1 MTHCQKPTPD
11 RPQRIA
17 VFQQNGSA
25 ETKIAGMRKYGG
37 DRFEIA
43 VVSIDAALPTVI
55 EDGAEFLPRQIDAD
69 LVLDFLTHP
78 DLSHDLGALCTR
90 QGIPVV
96 ASGKKSRTGLVH
108 TPPT

>member
-1 MTHCQKPTPD
+1 MTQCQPPTPD
-11 RPQRIA
+11 RPQCIV

-25 ETKIAGMRKYGG
+25 EPKIAGMRKYGG
-37 DRFEIA
+37 DHFDIS
-43 VVSIDAALPTVI
+43 VVSIDEALPTVI
-55 EDGAEFLPRQIDAD
+55 DDGAEYLPKRIEAD

-90 QGIPVV
+90 LGIPVV
-96 ASGKKSRTGLVH
+96 ASGKKSRTGLVI